1 MKKTIWL
8 MWMLLG
14 TFIVSCSDEM
24 SNEQAANTPPLQEVN
39 VDQACVNLDE
49 SFMSNTRS
57 GTMDIVYPDNYG
69 GAYIENGQLAILIKG
84 NVTQDIKNEYQGRTK
99 SADIKLVSC
108 EYSYNELSS
117 LKEQIS
123 EFFSKESNYK
133 FIEEIEWSALTV
145 DEEFNR
151 VIIRMNCTP
160 ANVTEFK
167 GKVSS
172 SPLIKFDQ
180 SNGIPQGCALEMKP
194 AAQINRLG
202 TTSAGSIGYR
212 AKDASGNVGIVTAGH
227 VPHDTSIFMEFENEL
242 LDQPTYCTVSEKVDG
257 AFIPYDTQTF
267 SFSYTS
273 KFGSAPI
280 STTLGTGFKKGT
292 SIKLEGA
299 KTAAVKN
306 GTIASPSTDAHIS
319 YKEGGQ
325 TIYKTMNDFIEV
337 TVYSQAGDSGG
348 PCYLTNNNPI
358 GILSAGDGTTAY
370 MCKISNINSRFSLE
384 MY

>member
-1 MKKTIWL
+1 MKKKIL
-8 MWMLLG
+8 LLWMLLG

-24 SNEQAANTPPLQEVN
+24 NSEQVANTPPLQEVN

-49 SFMSNTRS
+49 SFTYNTRS
-57 GTMDIVYPDNYG
+57 GNIDVVYPDNYG
-69 GAYIENGQLAILIKG
+69 GAYIESGQLTILVKG
-84 NVTQDIKNEYQGRTK
+84 NVTQDIENEYQNRTK

-108 EYSYNELSS
+108 DYSYNELSS
-117 LKEQIS
+117 LKGQIS
-123 EFFSKESNYK
+123 EFFSNESNYK
-133 FIEEIEWSALTV
+133 FIEQIEWSALTV
-145 DEEFNR
+145 DEEYNR

-160 ANVTEFK
+160 ANITEFK

-194 AAQINRLG
+194 CAQINRLG

-227 VPHDTSIFMEFENEL
+227 VPHDTSIFMEYENEL
-242 LDQPTYCTVSEKVDG
+242 LNQPTYCTVSEKVDG

-267 SFSYTS
+267 SFTYTT
-273 KFGSAPI
+273 KFGGAKI

-299 KTAAVKN
+299 KTAAVKS
-306 GTIASPSTDAHIS
+306 GTIASPSTNAHIS
-319 YKEGGQ
+319 YKEGGE

-337 TVYSQAGDSGG
+337 TVYSQGGDSGG
-348 PCYLTNNNPI
+348 LCYLTSNNPI

-370 MCKISNINSRFSLE
+370 MCKISNINSRFNLK